1 MSIRLHS
8 DLAPLSLLVP
18 FRQSSLDST
27 KSRATWQCGHV
38 HALGP
43 GAGSPTQPRP
53 RSLPTFH
60 TLPATAPPLATS
72 QAAGAEG
79 GTPAS

>member
-1 MSIRLHS
+1 MSVRLRS

-18 FRQSSLDST
+18 FRQPSLDST
-27 KSRATWQCGHV
+27 NSRATWQYGPD
-38 HALGP
+38 P
-43 GAGSPTQPRP
+43 GADSPTQPWP

-60 TLPATAPPLATS
+60 TLPTTAPLLAIS
-72 QAAGAEG
+72 QAAGAAG